1 MTDNLQMRCGYGLS
15 VRSLDI
21 TTQCPKIEAVHKR
34 NFCISISSLPS
45 DLST

>member
-15 VRSLDI
+15 ARNLDMI
-21 TTQCPKIEAVHKR
+21 TQCPKTEAVHKR

-45 DLST
+45 TLST